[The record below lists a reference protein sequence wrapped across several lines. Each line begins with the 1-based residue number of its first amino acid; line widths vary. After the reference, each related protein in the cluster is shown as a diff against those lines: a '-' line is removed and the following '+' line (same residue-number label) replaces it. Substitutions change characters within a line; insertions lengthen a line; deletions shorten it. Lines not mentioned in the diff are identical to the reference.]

1 MQKTF
6 IVRGKGGY
14 LGGVSFCSSNEDSCI
29 QVEYKSNRGKYF
41 ESSFANARNFFSVPY
56 KSPTLPSA
64 LTVLQASAIALSTS
78 DLDGLL
84 AQLVRIASEKAKRR
98 IFFTIR

>member
-1 MQKTF
+1 M
-6 IVRGKGGY
+6 VLGNGGY
-14 LGGVSFCSSNEDSCI
+14 LIGTVDLRISKEDSCI

-64 LTVLQASAIALSTS
+64 LTVLQASAMAISTS
-78 DLDGLL
+78 ALDGLL
-84 AQLVRIASEKAKRR
+84 AQLVRIASVKAKRR
-98 IFFTIR
+98 IFFTIS